1 MNIVITGA
9 SKGIGFATAVELSK
23 DLNNQIFAIGRNK
36 ADLQNLQDLIFKTN
50 NNKIQIIEIDLTN
63 IDIEKIQSLFKNS
76 TIDVLINNAGVLI
89 NKPFEETSLIDWQNQ
104 FNTNLFSVVNLVQ
117 LLLPNLKKSTNAH
130 IVNISSMA
138 GFQSSKKFIG
148 LSVYAASKAALANLT
163 ETLAVELKEYNIFCN
178 CLCLGAVQT
187 NMFAQAFPNLKATIT
202 PETIAPFIA
211 NFALTAQKI
220 MNGKIIPVT
229 ASTP

>member
-23 DLNNQIFAIGRNK
+23 DLNNQIFAIGRSK
-36 ADLQNLQDLIFKTN
+36 KDLQNLQNLIYSKN
-50 NNKIQIIEIDLTN
+50 KNKIHIIEIDLIN
-63 IDIEKIQSLFKNS
+63 IDIEKLQSIFKNS

-89 NKPFEETSLIDWQNQ
+89 NKRFEETAVQDWQNQ
-104 FNTNLFSVVNLVQ
+104 FNTNLYSVVNLVQ

-163 ETLAVELKEYNIFCN
+163 ESLAVELKEYNIFCN

-187 NMFAQAFPNLKATIT
+187 NMLAQAFPNLTATIT
-202 PETIAPFIA
+202 PEIIAPFIA

>member
-23 DLNNQIFAIGRNK
+23 DLNNQIFAIGRSK
-36 ADLQNLQDLIFKTN
+36 KDLQNLQNLIYSKN
-50 NNKIQIIEIDLTN
+50 KNKIHIIEIDLIN
-63 IDIEKIQSLFKNS
+63 IDIEKLQSIFKNS

-89 NKPFEETSLIDWQNQ
+89 NKRFEETAVQDWQNQ
-104 FNTNLFSVVNLVQ
+104 FNTNVYSVVNLVQ

-163 ETLAVELKEYNIFCN
+163 ESLAVELKEYNIFCN

-187 NMFAQAFPNLKATIT
+187 NMLAQAFPNLTATIT
-202 PETIAPFIA
+202 PEIIAPFIA